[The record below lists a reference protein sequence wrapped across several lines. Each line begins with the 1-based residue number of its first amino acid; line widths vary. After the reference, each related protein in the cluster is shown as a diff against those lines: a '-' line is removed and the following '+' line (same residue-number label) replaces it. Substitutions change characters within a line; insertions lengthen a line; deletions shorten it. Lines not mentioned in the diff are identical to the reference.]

1 MKKTKIVCTMGPSI
15 NNKNILI
22 KLLNIGVD
30 VVRLNFSHGN
40 HNIHKEYI
48 KNLNKALL
56 KTKKKVSIILDTK
69 GPEIRTLKLK
79 DSKEVYLNSGQ
90 IFCFTSDKN
99 IIGNNIIV
107 GVSYKNFVL
116 DLNIGDIILVD
127 DGLICMSVINKDNY
141 KLICKVKNS
150 GFLGENK
157 SINLP
162 NVYINLP
169 VLSNKDKKDLIFA
182 CKNKID
188 FIAASFVKK
197 SSDILEIRKFLNEN
211 NGNNIKIISKIEN
224 KEGLKNFDEILNVSD
239 GIMVARG
246 DLGVEISIEDVIFAQ
261 KMIIKKCN
269 FFGKIV
275 ITATQMLESMI
286 LNPRP
291 TRAEAGDVTNAIL
304 DGTDAVMTSGESAKG
319 KYPIEVITT
328 MYNICYRTDNDIN
341 NKINNNFLYKKKKKT
356 SLDEVICK
364 NAVNISNELNST
376 LILILAKDN
385 IYVKFIRKYFPKS
398 LILVLTKDDL
408 ISRQLILIRGV
419 IPIVV
424 NSINNIY
431 DFYKIGKKLSI
442 SKGYAKI
449 GDIIVMVSNLFNNGE
464 ISVHTL

>member
-22 KLLNIGVD
+22 DLLNIGID

-48 KNLNKALL
+48 KNLNKALV
-56 KTKKKVSIILDTK
+56 KTKKKITIILDTK

-79 DSKEVYLNSGQ
+79 NSKEIYLNKGQ
-90 IFCFTSDKN
+90 IFCFTSNKN
-99 IIGNNIIV
+99 IIGNNTIV
-107 GVSYKNFVL
+107 GVSYKNFIL
-116 DLNIGDIILVD
+116 DLNIGDTILID
-127 DGLICMSVINKDNY
+127 DGLISMCVIDKNNY
-141 KLICKVKNS
+141 KLICKVENS

-162 NVYINLP
+162 NIDINLP
-169 VLSNKDKKDLIFA
+169 ILSNKDKKDLIFA
-182 CKNKID
+182 CNNKID

-197 SSDILEIRKFLNEN
+197 SSDILKIRKFLDKN
-211 NGNNIKIISKIEN
+211 NGKDIKIISKIES
-224 KEGLKNFDEILNVSD
+224 KEGLKNFNEILNVSD

-246 DLGVEISIEDVIFAQ
+246 DLGVEIPIEDVIFAQ

-304 DGTDAVMTSGESAKG
+304 DGTDAVMISGETAKG
-319 KYPIEVITT
+319 KYPIKVIRT
-328 MYNICYRTDNDIN
+328 MYNICCHTDNYID
-341 NKINNNFLYKKKKKT
+341 NKINNNFLYKEKKNVFV
-356 SLDEVICK
+356 DEIICK
-364 NAVNISNELNST
+364 SIVDISNKLNSS
-376 LILILAKDN
+376 LILVLTKSDK
-385 IYVKFIRKYFPKS
+385 YVKFIRKYLPKS
-398 LILVLTKDDL
+398 LILVLTKNAL

-419 IPIVV
+419 ISIVV
-424 NSINNIY
+424 NSIDNVY
-431 DFYKIGKKLSI
+431 DFYRIGKELSI

-449 GDIIVMVSNLFNNGE
+449 GDTIVMIFNLFNSTE
-464 ISVHTL
+464 ILVHKL